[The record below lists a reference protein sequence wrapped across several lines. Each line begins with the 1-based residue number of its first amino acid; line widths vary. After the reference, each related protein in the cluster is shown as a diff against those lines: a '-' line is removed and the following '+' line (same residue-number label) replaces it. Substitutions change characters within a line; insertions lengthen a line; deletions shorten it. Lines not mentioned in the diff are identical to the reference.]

1 MRRLLPTALL
11 AVLLLTGLATPA
23 LAQSKP
29 VTWDFILNVGLTHP
43 VAMMEKDF
51 VDDVKKRTGGQLDIV
66 LRPPGELPYKLPEYL
81 RVVGQGNA
89 QMGDVY
95 MGFLAGDTKIG
106 VLTGLPFL
114 VGTADELKKAMV
126 GLEPMIREDY
136 ARFGADIL
144 TWFTW
149 PEQNFF
155 GRGKPI
161 TTVDDFKGRKIRTTS
176 PEQSELVKRLGGVPV
191 SIPAPEVPSAAQRG
205 VMEGV
210 ITAGFNLLGSKWY
223 DFTEWAYLP
232 NIHIGGPAYILINK
246 QAMAALPAEHRK
258 ALQEAAAALQ
268 ARMLK
273 EIPAREQAD
282 LKTLEQQHKIKLI
295 AAKPEDV
302 ARMRK
307 LMEGYWEEWAKQ
319 GGPKTVEAL
328 AQVKKAL
335 GR

>member
-258 ALQEAAAALQ
+258 VLQEAAAALQ